1 MRFDISGQQ
10 RSENVQ
16 LKSFQNTTQTYYIC
30 IQICLKIEIHVL
42 ENNLITAQ
50 IAVFKRIIL
59 FE

>member
-10 RSENVQ
+10 RSENVH

-42 ENNLITAQ
+42 ENNLNTAQ